1 MDYDNWLSSPYTDAS
16 DDEYTSLEEALEDY
30 ENICKDE
37 GVDYYP
43 KIAERIWY
51 KAEEITGQ
59 EIFDKLVE

>member
-1 MDYDNWLSSPYTDAS
+1 MDYDNWLSSPYTDAP

-30 ENICKDE
+30 EKLCKDE

-43 KIAERIWY
+43 EIAERIWY
-51 KAEEITGQ
+51 ETEEITGQ